1 MNSTKKNS
9 NWIIRLFASILI
21 LFGYGCCILPTAL
34 DTYSRIGQT
43 ATISGYTSM
52 VENLTEDEK
61 NEAFQKTR
69 EYNQK
74 LYEKGEYYIYSSTT
88 DYDEDYLNLPT
99 SNNELCAIVINKIN
113 INLSVGKGTS
123 EETLQKEAGHLYGTS
138 LPVGGENTHTVIA
151 GHTALRSSEMFSR
164 LEELE
169 KGDYIDVIIL
179 GETHR
184 YIVDQI
190 TICLPEE
197 ANDYLQI
204 EEGKDLLTL
213 YTCTPYGINT
223 HRLLIRAS
231 RTDDPIT
238 NINSNGLNTE
248 ETVLTKS
255 TKEIIKLIAIIGL
268 PIILVVV
275 VNVVCFKKERKNHN
289 KESSKGDLLKNE
301 KE

>member
-61 NEAFQKTR
+61 NEAFQKAR

-74 LYEKGEYYIYSSTT
+74 LYEKSEYYIYSSTT

>member
-61 NEAFQKTR
+61 NEAFQKAR

-138 LPVGGENTHTVIA
+138 LPVGGENAHTVIA